1 MMERPRRLS
10 FLQACNLMNVQN
22 EYSTDRVCESES
34 DEEMDDATNDENL
47 SSNDGDMTIIRSV

>member
-1 MMERPRRLS
+1 
-10 FLQACNLMNVQN
+10 MNVQN

-47 SSNDGDMTIIRSV
+47 SSDDGDMTIIRL